1 MLPDFVLGAIGE
13 FVLNLF
19 DENILIPAPS
29 FKWLMP
35 QNLPTLVLLARKQ
48 ALSRKSKW
56 EGWIFFSLVRFTQK
70 RYPFRAISVQIVDVV
85 PMDVFVSGY
94 PNLAFKHCSTFEAHL
109 ICTCMSSFFRDPP
122 GCAGNKG
129 RKELKE

>member
-1 MLPDFVLGAIGE
+1 MLGAIGE

-109 ICTCMSSFFRDPP
+109 ICTCMSSFLGTPRAARRTR
-122 GCAGNKG
+122 GERSSRSKG
-129 RKELKE
+129 MC